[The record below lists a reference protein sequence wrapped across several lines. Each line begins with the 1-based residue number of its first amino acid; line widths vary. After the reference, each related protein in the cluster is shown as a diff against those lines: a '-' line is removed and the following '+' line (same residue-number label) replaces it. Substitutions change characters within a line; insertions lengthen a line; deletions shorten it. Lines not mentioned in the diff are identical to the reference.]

1 MKVMTKK
8 NNDELLSKIAQAH
21 KRRQGRKVIKTK
33 KRPVQLAKENS
44 VSKRKIFRTPIEK
57 NNFEN
62 NADSIFISGGIG
74 DVFAVES
81 FLTDE
86 ERNEISSIFYATIKK
101 EPIQELFKS
110 LSWPKLKNHITAWD
124 DFSKFW
130 CFYKLSECASKVSKK
145 GDLSKINQAK
155 DLSIL
160 TIFDEV
166 KKGKLKYNG
175 SSFLN
180 QQIAEIKKFNLP
192 DDYIVFIPYSTDKRL
207 AGRDFSKKDWDEC
220 LEYLNYTKLNGV
232 VINSGN
238 DFVPK
243 GFINLSNETSITE
256 AVEILKSAKGYIGID
271 SWLSVL
277 AAKLFIH
284 PYLQVKSVNEHCYYN
299 ADCYYAP
306 QKDFSFILKG
316 IHVPLEL
323 KKQQNRSDNMDPI
336 IQKYN
341 SVPFSELSWCNDH
354 GIMYQTDMSTSVD
367 YAKDYYEK
375 YISYEKTEIAT
386 KLNEGRTKITEKYC
400 NNLLDIGI
408 GSGEFIKESKIPA
421 YGFDIN
427 EIAVKWLKEIG
438 LYVDPYNKMPDVGG
452 LTFWD
457 SLEHIPNPNALLSLV
472 KSKQYVFISIPIFDN
487 LFNLKKSKH
496 YRPNEHYYYFT
507 ANGIVKYMKDSGFS
521 VVEIDDFEIKSGRED
536 IMTFVFQKN

>member
-1 MKVMTKK
+1 MKVMANK
-8 NNDELLSKIAQAH
+8 NEDELLSKIAQAH
-21 KRRQGRKVIKTK
+21 KRRQSRGVIKKT
-33 KRPVQLAKENS
+33 PVQLANETP
-44 VSKRKIFRTPIEK
+44 VAKRKIFRTPIKK
-57 NNFEN
+57 NDFQAEEH
-62 NADSIFISGGIG
+62 SIFISGGIG

-86 ERNEISSIFYATIKK
+86 ERAEISSIFYATIKK

-110 LSWPKLKNHITAWD
+110 LSWPKLKNHVTAWD
-124 DFSKFW
+124 DFSNFW
-130 CFYKLSECASKVSKK
+130 CFYTLAECASKVSKT
-145 GDLSKINQAK
+145 GALSKIKQAK

-160 TIFDEV
+160 TVFNEV
-166 KKGKLKYNG
+166 KKGNVKYNG

-180 QQIAEIKKFNLP
+180 QKIARIKKFNLP
-192 DDYIVFIPYSTDKRL
+192 SNYIVISPYSTDKRL
-207 AGRDFSKKDWDEC
+207 AGRDFVEKDWDKC
-220 LEYLNYTKLNGV
+220 FEYLNYTKLNGV

-238 DFVPK
+238 DFIPSGV
-243 GFINLSNETSITE
+243 INLSNKTSVTE
-256 AVEILKSAKGYIGID
+256 AVEILKSAKGYIGVD

-277 AAKLFIH
+277 ASKLFIQ
-284 PYLQVKSVNEHCYYN
+284 PYLQVKSVNKHCYSN

-306 QKDFSFILKG
+306 QTDFSFIVKA
-316 IHVPLEL
+316 IQVPLEL
-323 KKQQNRSDNMDPI
+323 KKQKNRNDNMDPI
-336 IQKYN
+336 IKKYS
-341 SVPFSELSWCNDH
+341 SVPFSELSWCNNH

-400 NNLLDIGI
+400 ENLLDIGI
-408 GSGEFIKESKIPA
+408 GSGEFIKESKITV

-427 EIAVKWLKEIG
+427 EIAVKWLKERG

-487 LFNLKKSKH
+487 LFSLKKSKH

-507 ANGIVKYMKDSGFS
+507 ANGMLKYMKDSGFS
-521 VVEIDDFEIKSGRED
+521 VVEIEDFETKAGRED